1 MTIEELAKLSD
12 EELRFKCAELCGWT
26 RLNWNTWEHKDSRMS
41 VWPTT
46 SVPNYPA
53 DLNAMHEA
61 EKTLRFSDD
70 GDRSLDAYEKALKR
84 VHFKD
89 DCDEI
94 WNPQTAETCIWHATA
109 RQRCI
114 AFIAVKQQPVEVK
127 GGGE

>member
-61 EKTLRFSDD
+61 EKMLAKPSEWIGYISFLEPLADSN
-70 GDRSLDAYEKALKR
+70 GAGFI
-84 VHFKD
+84 VHV
-89 DCDEI
+89 
-94 WNPQTAETCIWHATA
+94 TA

>member
-12 EELRFKCAELCGWT
+12 EELRVRCAKALGAENIHESAVIASFGDGCGDGLCG
-26 RLNWNTWEHKDSRMS
+26 KFPVDDGYA
-41 VWPTT
+41 PI
-46 SVPNYPA
+46 PNYPA

-61 EKTLRFSDD
+61 EKMLAKPSEWMGYISFLEPLADSN
-70 GDRSLDAYEKALKR
+70 GAGFI
-84 VHFKD
+84 V
-89 DCDEI
+89 
-94 WNPQTAETCIWHATA
+94 HATA